1 MDDRAA
7 TNREKERVARLSVGS
22 NTVLVLLKL
31 AVGLAIGSVAIVAEA
46 VHSAI
51 DLVAALIAYLA
62 VRASARPPDAEHEF
76 GHGSY
81 EDLSGLIEGALILV
95 AAVLIIW
102 EAVGKLLSGGEPF
115 TTTELIAGVTV
126 MGVSAAVNWY
136 VSGRLMR
143 VAKATESIA
152 LESDAWHL
160 RTDVYTSIGV
170 FAGLVALL
178 LTGIVA
184 LDALIA
190 IAVAFVILRAAYDLM
205 RRASGNLVD
214 RRLPA
219 DEQEVIRRIIDGHAD
234 TVAEFHGLRT
244 RRSGPDRFVDLHLC
258 VARHLTVEES
268 HALAD
273 GLEAEIEAALPRCSV
288 VIHVE
293 PCSGS
298 CDACGSFCTLPAVLT
313 PEE

>member
-7 TNREKERVARLSVGS
+7 MNREKERVARLSVGS
-22 NTVLVLLKL
+22 NTLLVVLKL
-31 AVGLAIGSVAIVAEA
+31 AVGFAIGSVAIIAEA
-46 VHSAI
+46 VHSGI
-51 DLVAALIAYLA
+51 DLVAAVIAYFA
-62 VRASARPPDAEHEF
+62 VRASAQPPDAEHEF

-95 AAVLIIW
+95 AAALIVY
-102 EAVGKLLSGGEPF
+102 EAAGKLLEGGEGFEPVQ
-115 TTTELIAGVTV
+115 LAAGVAV
-126 MGVSAAVNWY
+126 MGVSAVVNWY
-136 VSGRLMR
+136 VSARLMR
-143 VAKATESIA
+143 VGKATESIA

-160 RTDVYTSIGV
+160 RTDVYTSLGV
-170 FAGLVALL
+170 FAGLIALY

-190 IAVAFVILRAAYDLM
+190 LAVALVIVRAGWDLV

-214 RRLPA
+214 QRLPE
-219 DEQEVIRRIIDGHAD
+219 DEEARIRAIIDAHVD
-234 TVAEFHGLRT
+234 NIAEFHDLRT

-258 VARHLTVEES
+258 VAHTLTVEES

-273 GLEAEIEAALPRCSV
+273 RLEAEIEAALPRCSAT
-288 VIHVE
+288 IHVE
-293 PCSGS
+293 PCTGS
-298 CDACGSFCTLPAVLT
+298 CDACGTFCTVRTVP

>member
-7 TNREKERVARLSVGS
+7 MNREKERVARLSVGS
-22 NTVLVLLKL
+22 NTLLVILKL

-46 VHSAI
+46 VHSGI
-51 DLVAALIAYLA
+51 DLVAAVIAYFA

-95 AAVLIIW
+95 AAALIVY
-102 EAVGKLLSGGEPF
+102 EAVGKLLEGGEPF
-115 TTTELIAGVTV
+115 EPVQLAAGVAV
-126 MGVSAAVNWY
+126 MGVSCAVNWY

-143 VAKATESIA
+143 VAKRTESIA

-160 RTDVYTSIGV
+160 RTDVYTSLGV
-170 FAGLVALL
+170 FAGLIALY

-190 IAVAFVILRAAYDLM
+190 LAVALVIVRAGYDLM

-214 RRLPA
+214 QRLPE
-219 DEQEVIRRIIDGHAD
+219 DEEQRIRAIIDSHGNNI
-234 TVAEFHGLRT
+234 AEFHDLRT

-258 VARHLTVEES
+258 VAHSLTVEES

-273 GLEAEIEAALPRCSV
+273 RLEAEIEAALPRCSAT
-288 VIHVE
+288 IHVE
-293 PCSGS
+293 PCTGS
-298 CDACGSFCTLPAVLT
+298 CDACGTFCTVRTPV

>member
-1 MDDRAA
+1 MDDRDAM
-7 TNREKERVARLSVGS
+7 NREKQRTARLSVAS
-22 NTVLVLLKL
+22 NTLLVVLKL
-31 AVGLAIGSVAIVAEA
+31 AVGFAIGSVAIIAEA

-51 DLVAALIAYLA
+51 DLIAAVIAYFA
-62 VRASARPPDAEHEF
+62 VRASAQPPDTEHEF
-76 GHGSY
+76 GHGSF

-95 AAVLIIW
+95 AAVLIVY
-102 EAVGKLLSGGEPF
+102 EAAGKLMAGGEPF
-115 TTTELIAGVTV
+115 EPTQLAFGVAV
-126 MGVSAAVNWY
+126 MAVSAVVNWY

-160 RTDVYTSIGV
+160 RTDVYTSLGV

-190 IAVAFVILRAAYDLM
+190 VAVAFVILKAAYDLM

-214 RRLPA
+214 QRLPE
-219 DEQEVIRRIIDGHAD
+219 DEEETISGIVAAHRDNI
-234 TVAEFHGLRT
+234 AEFHGLRT

-258 VARHLTVEES
+258 VAHGLTVEES

-273 GLEAEIEAALPRCSV
+273 QLEAEIEAALPRCSAT
-288 VIHVE
+288 IHVE
-293 PCSGS
+293 PCNGS
-298 CDACGSFCTLPAVLT
+298 CDACGTFCTVRVVP

>member
-1 MDDRAA
+1 MDDRDAM
-7 TNREKERVARLSVGS
+7 NRRKQRVARLSVAS
-22 NTVLVLLKL
+22 NTLLVLLKL
-31 AVGLAIGSVAIVAEA
+31 AVGFAIGSVAIIAEA

-51 DLVAALIAYLA
+51 DLVAAVIAYFA
-62 VRASARPPDAEHEF
+62 VRASGQPPDTEHEF
-76 GHGSY
+76 GHGSF

-95 AAVLIIW
+95 AAVLIIY
-102 EAVGKLLSGGEPF
+102 EAAGKLLAGGEPF
-115 TTTELIAGVTV
+115 EPLQLAAGVAV
-126 MGVSAAVNWY
+126 MAVSAGVNWY
-136 VSGRLMR
+136 VSNRLMR
-143 VAKATESIA
+143 VAKETESIA

-160 RTDVYTSIGV
+160 RTDVYTSVGV

-190 IAVAFVILRAAYDLM
+190 VAVAFVILKAAYDLM

-214 RRLPA
+214 QRLPE
-219 DEQEVIRRIIDGHAD
+219 DEEKIICGIVEAHRDNI
-234 TVAEFHGLRT
+234 AEFHKLRT

-258 VARHLTVEES
+258 VARGLTVEES

-273 GLEAEIEAALPRCSV
+273 RLEDEIEAALPRCSAT
-288 VIHVE
+288 IHVE
-293 PCSGS
+293 PCNGS
-298 CDACGSFCTLPAVLT
+298 CDDCGTFCTVRVQ

>member
-7 TNREKERVARLSVGS
+7 MNREKERVARLSVAS
-22 NTVLVLLKL
+22 NTLLVLLKL

-46 VHSAI
+46 VHSGI
-51 DLVAALIAYLA
+51 DLVAAVIAFFA
-62 VRASARPPDAEHEF
+62 VRASARPPDAEHAF

-95 AAVLIIW
+95 AAVVIVY
-102 EAVGKLLSGGEPF
+102 EAAGKLLVGGEGFEPGA
-115 TTTELIAGVTV
+115 LGAGLAV
-126 MGVSAAVNWY
+126 MAVSAAVNWY
-136 VSGRLMR
+136 VSARLMR
-143 VAKATESIA
+143 VAKKTESIA

-160 RTDVYTSIGV
+160 RTDVYTSLGV
-170 FAGLVALL
+170 LAGLVAIIV
-178 LTGIVA
+178 TGIVA

-190 IAVAFVILRAAYDLM
+190 IGVALVILKAGVDLCRRAA
-205 RRASGNLVD
+205 GNLVD
-214 RRLPA
+214 QRLPE
-219 DEQEVIRRIIDGHAD
+219 DEEAAICRIIESHGDNI
-234 TVAEFHGLRT
+234 AEFHELRT

-273 GLEAEIEAALPRCSV
+273 RLESEIEAALPRCSAT
-288 VIHVE
+288 IHVE

-298 CDACGSFCTLPAVLT
+298 CEACGTFCTVRVVP

>member
-1 MDDRAA
+1 MDDRDAM
-7 TNREKERVARLSVGS
+7 NLEKQRTARLSVAS
-22 NTVLVLLKL
+22 NTLLVVLKL
-31 AVGLAIGSVAIVAEA
+31 AVGFAIGSVAIIAEA

-51 DLVAALIAYLA
+51 DLVAAVIAYFA
-62 VRASARPPDAEHEF
+62 VRASAQPPDTEHEF
-76 GHGSY
+76 GHGSF

-95 AAVLIIW
+95 AAVLIVY
-102 EAVGKLLSGGEPF
+102 EAAGKLLAGGEPF
-115 TTTELIAGVTV
+115 EPTQLAVGVAV
-126 MGVSAAVNWY
+126 MAVSAVVNWY
-136 VSGRLMR
+136 VSSRLMR

-160 RTDVYTSIGV
+160 RTDVYTSVGV

-190 IAVAFVILRAAYDLM
+190 VAVAFVILKAAYDLM

-214 RRLPA
+214 QRLPEGEEETICGIVA
-219 DEQEVIRRIIDGHAD
+219 AHRDNI
-234 TVAEFHGLRT
+234 AEFHGLRT

-258 VARHLTVEES
+258 VAHSLTVEES

-273 GLEAEIEAALPRCSV
+273 QLEAEIEAALPRCSAT
-288 VIHVE
+288 IHVE

-298 CDACGSFCTLPAVLT
+298 CDACGTFCTVRVVP

>member
-1 MDDRAA
+1 MDDRDAM
-7 TNREKERVARLSVGS
+7 NLEKQRTARLSVAS
-22 NTVLVLLKL
+22 NTLLVVLKL
-31 AVGLAIGSVAIVAEA
+31 AVGFAIGSVAIIAEA

-51 DLVAALIAYLA
+51 DLVAAVIAYFA
-62 VRASARPPDAEHEF
+62 VRASAQPPDTEHEF
-76 GHGSY
+76 GHGSF

-95 AAVLIIW
+95 AAVLIVY
-102 EAVGKLLSGGEPF
+102 EAVGKLLAGGEPF
-115 TTTELIAGVTV
+115 EPTQLAIGVAV
-126 MGVSAAVNWY
+126 MAVSAVVNWY

-160 RTDVYTSIGV
+160 RTDVYTSVGV

-190 IAVAFVILRAAYDLM
+190 VAVAFVILKAAYDLM

-214 RRLPA
+214 QRLPE
-219 DEQEVIRRIIDGHAD
+219 DEEAKIRRIIDAHGD
-234 TVAEFHGLRT
+234 NIAEFHGLRT

-273 GLEAEIEAALPRCSV
+273 QLEAEIEAVLPRCSAT
-288 VIHVE
+288 IHVE

-298 CDACGSFCTLPAVLT
+298 CDACGTFCTVRVVP

>member
-1 MDDRAA
+1 MQDRSAA
-7 TNREKERVARLSVGS
+7 NHEKQQVARLSVAS
-22 NTVLVLLKL
+22 NTLLVVLKL

-46 VHSAI
+46 VHSGI
-51 DLVAALIAYLA
+51 DLVAAVIAFLA
-62 VRASARPPDAEHEF
+62 VRASARPPDAEHAF

-81 EDLSGLIEGALILV
+81 EDLSGLVEGALILV
-95 AAVLIIW
+95 AAVLIVY
-102 EAVGKLLSGGEPF
+102 EAAGKLLEGGEPF
-115 TTTELIAGVTV
+115 EPVQLAAGVAV
-126 MGVSAAVNWY
+126 MGVSCAVNWY

-143 VAKATESIA
+143 VAKRTESIA

-160 RTDVYTSIGV
+160 RTDVYTSLGV
-170 FAGLVALL
+170 FAGLIALY

-190 IAVAFVILRAAYDLM
+190 LAVAVVILKAGVDLV

-214 RRLPA
+214 QRLPE
-219 DEQEVIRRIIDGHAD
+219 DEEATIRGIIDAHGD
-234 TVAEFHGLRT
+234 NIAEFHELRT

-258 VARHLTVEES
+258 VAHTLTVEES

-273 GLEAEIEAALPRCSV
+273 RLESEIEAALPRCSAT
-288 VIHVE
+288 IHVE
-293 PCSGS
+293 PCTGS
-298 CDACGSFCTLPAVLT
+298 CDACGTFCTVRTPV

>member
-1 MDDRAA
+1 MDDRDAM
-7 TNREKERVARLSVGS
+7 NRRKQRVARLSVAS
-22 NTVLVLLKL
+22 NTLLVLLKL
-31 AVGLAIGSVAIVAEA
+31 AVGFAIGSVAIIAEA

-51 DLVAALIAYLA
+51 DLAAAVIAYFA
-62 VRASARPPDAEHEF
+62 VRASAQPPDTEHEF

-95 AAVLIIW
+95 AAVLIVY
-102 EAVGKLLSGGEPF
+102 EAAGKLLSGGEPF
-115 TTTELIAGVTV
+115 EPVQLAIGVAVMAVSAGVNWV
-126 MGVSAAVNWY
+126 VSA
-136 VSGRLMR
+136 RLMR
-143 VAKATESIA
+143 VAKETESIA

-160 RTDVYTSIGV
+160 RTDVYTSVGV

-190 IAVAFVILRAAYDLM
+190 VAVAFVILKAAYDLM

-214 RRLPA
+214 HRLPD
-219 DEQEVIRRIIDGHAD
+219 DEEETIRRIIDSHGD
-234 TVAEFHGLRT
+234 NIAEFHGLRT

-258 VARHLTVEES
+258 VAHALTVEES

-273 GLEAEIEAALPRCSV
+273 RLETEIEAALPRCSAT
-288 VIHVE
+288 IHVE

-298 CDACGSFCTLPAVLT
+298 CDVCGTFCTVRT
-313 PEE
+313 TFPEE

>member
-7 TNREKERVARLSVGS
+7 VNREKEQVARLSVAS
-22 NTVLVLLKL
+22 NTLLVLLKL
-31 AVGLAIGSVAIVAEA
+31 AVGIAIGSVAIIAEA
-46 VHSAI
+46 IHSGI
-51 DLVAALIAYLA
+51 DLVAALIAFFA
-62 VRASARPPDAEHEF
+62 VRASAQPPDAEHAF

-102 EAVGKLLSGGEPF
+102 EAAGKLLAGGEPF
-115 TTTELIAGVTV
+115 EPGALAAGLAV
-126 MGVSAAVNWY
+126 MAVSAAVNWY

-143 VAKATESIA
+143 VGKATESIA

-160 RTDVYTSIGV
+160 RTDVYTSLGV

-190 IAVAFVILRAAYDLM
+190 IAVAFVILKAGYDLM

-214 RRLPA
+214 QRLPRGRGG
-219 DEQEVIRRIIDGHAD
+219 DHPPDHRR
-234 TVAEFHGLRT
+234 
-244 RRSGPDRFVDLHLC
+244 P
-258 VARHLTVEES
+258 
-268 HALAD
+268 
-273 GLEAEIEAALPRCSV
+273 PRQYR
-288 VIHVE
+288 
-293 PCSGS
+293 
-298 CDACGSFCTLPAVLT
+298 
-313 PEE
+313 